1 MLLMAQLKRLI
12 TTQKTEIENKNT
24 DGLISKTSFNS
35 SVTEIEY
42 KIPDS
47 AGLAIRTLFIDYN
60 TRIIKVGNKIPDN
73 TDLIK

>member
-1 MLLMAQLKRLI
+1 MKI
-12 TTQKTEIENKNT
+12 KIPNT

-60 TRIIKVGNKIPDN
+60 TRIMKVGNKIPDN